1 MAFPGS
7 PRRLFRPGT
16 PVHCSRTFLPVRA
29 VPHRALRPRRLPAL
43 PASHHPAPSRPAP
56 RRPAPRA
63 PPAPSARAAR
73 IAPSRTVP
81 PCTVR
86 PPHHP
91 APRAKSPGSVR
102 SRGGVLWGGSAG
114 SRADELAV
122 AHDDGGRL
130 CARGA
135 AIRVEVVQAVVVRI
149 AHDEAVADGPG
160 HRGVGPVGHT
170 AGIGEG
176 ADRRGV
182 PGEFRR
188 VLDRVPVQE
197 RDQLLARDGGVGR
210 ERSRARAGS
219 DVVAVRPG
227 DGVVV
232 PRAGGDVGERQ
243 VVVAVVGLMPERL

>member
-7 PRRLFRPGT
+7 PRRLCRPGT
-16 PVHCSRTFLPVRA
+16 PVRRSRTFLPARA

-43 PASHHPAPSRPAP
+43 PASHRPALH
-56 RRPAPRA
+56 
-63 PPAPSARAAR
+63 RAA
-73 IAPSRTVP
+73 
-81 PCTVR
+81 R

-91 APRAKSPGSVR
+91 ALRAKSPGSVR

-130 CARGA
+130 RARGA

-149 AHDEAVADGPG
+149 ALDEAVADGPG

-232 PRAGGDVGERQ
+232 PRAGGATSVNGR
-243 VVVAVVGLMPERL
+243 